1 MSMIARLAVKR
12 NVLMHPKQTAVV
24 LNRLAGGTVA
34 YAHAYGF
41 PIDSTSGLAS
51 QSAATQTAT
60 IVLYQ
65 DGEAYAPEV
74 DDWITQAN
82 GTTKFNISSVRT
94 ESNYASDRAVHTCNC
109 TRKA

>member
-1 MSMIARLAVKR
+1 MSMLARLAVRR

-34 YAHAYGF
+34 YQHSYGF
-41 PIDSTSGLAS
+41 PIDATSGLAS

-65 DGEAYAPEV
+65 DGEAYAPEQ
-74 DDWITQAN
+74 DDWITQAD
-82 GTTKFNISSVRT
+82 GTTKFNINSVQT
-94 ESNYASDRAVHTCNC
+94 ASNYESGRAVHTCNC